1 MSWILHSILA
11 EVLLYIRVAMRLAAG
26 CQPGDTCGRW
36 CFVLAD
42 EMCFAEEVVV
52 TDAAVADAL
61 ALRAHVPI
69 DEDVLL
75 RVVVLSEL
83 LFPVRFAA
91 YDLGSFHHHFPSGQV
106 FLHEAQTLIL
116 LALVHEIVFDD
127 CFDLFIQVLLQILL
141 SFSLLAL
148 RVMLNA

>member
-1 MSWILHSILA
+1 
-11 EVLLYIRVAMRLAAG
+11 
-26 CQPGDTCGRW
+26 
-36 CFVLAD
+36 
-42 EMCFAEEVVV
+42 MCFAEEVAV

-75 RVVVLSEL
+75 RVVVLSVL

-91 YDLGSFHHHFPSGQV
+91 YDLGSFHHCFPSGQV